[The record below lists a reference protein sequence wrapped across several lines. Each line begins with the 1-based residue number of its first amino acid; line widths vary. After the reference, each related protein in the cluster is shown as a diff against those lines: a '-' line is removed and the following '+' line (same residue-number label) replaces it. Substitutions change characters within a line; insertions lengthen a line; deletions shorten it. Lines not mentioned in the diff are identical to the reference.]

1 MPLLK
6 AECNITL
13 SREAKNDY
21 IKQASSLTS
30 DLLGKPESYVMCSI
44 EDDKSMYFATS
55 MEPAAYIEFKSIG
68 LPEDKT
74 GDLARAICE
83 LTKEQLGIPVER
95 IYIEF
100 SNAQRH
106 MWGWNN
112 RTF

>member
-6 AECNITL
+6 TECNISLTQ
-13 SREAKNDY
+13 EAKNDF
-21 IKQASSLTS
+21 IKQASNITS
-30 DLLGKPESYVMCSI
+30 KMLGKSEDYVMCSI
-44 EDDKSMYFATS
+44 DDNKNMCFAGSSDPT
-55 MEPAAYIEFKSIG
+55 AYIELKSIG

-74 GDLARAICE
+74 GELAGAICE
-83 LTKEQLGIPVER
+83 LIGAQLGIPAQR